1 MQQDKRELINAL
13 RAHRIN
19 TITELRT
26 AERTLMQYA
35 LTEVTEPL
43 SQAWIYYVNS
53 NNLLCELRALTKN
66 YPFSSECL
74 DDAKALT
81 VSDPKSARS
90 WNYCWLV
97 LSKML
102 EQAERQLIPKHAR
115 DIAANPV
122 MWGGRAPAL
131 TEAEQLSDACT
142 AEWTMVA
149 QQMLRHWERPPIKSD
164 E

>member
-1 MQQDKRELINAL
+1 MQQDKGELMNAL
-13 RAHRIN
+13 RTHRIN

-26 AERTLMQYA
+26 AERALIQYS
-35 LTEVTEPL
+35 LTEATEPV
-43 SQAWIYYVNS
+43 SQAWMYYVNS

-97 LSKML
+97 LSKVL
-102 EQAERQLIPKHAR
+102 EQ

-122 MWGGRAPAL
+122 MWGGRSPTLA
-131 TEAEQLSDACT
+131 EIEQLSDACT
-142 AEWTMVA
+142 AEWTMAA
-149 QQMLRHWERPPIKSD
+149 QQMLRHWEQPPIKPD